1 MRGMSLMAL
10 VLLPLAVA
18 CTDSSDDTKDEGSGT
33 SDDGGD
39 GGEEVLPDTSDDDAD
54 GLTADEEAALG
65 TDAGNPDSDGD
76 GYLDGDEVNFGSDPA
91 DAESGIYAGGWPY
104 NADKDSYGA
113 PEPGDGEREIGAAF
127 ARWKLTDQYGEEL
140 DIYDFAGQGK
150 KILIDI
156 SAMWCGPCQATADWL
171 AGGPDRMGFNAPQIV
186 EAVNNGDA
194 YWITVLTQDP
204 SGGTVDVEEL
214 QEWEESFPNDNIPVL
229 AGTRQFEREYLF
241 GGFPT
246 MIYFNEDL
254 TINTMPANPNFY
266 APVGRMARDL

>member
-76 GYLDGDEVNFGSDPA
+76 GYLDGDEVNFGSDPTDA
-91 DAESGIYAGGWPY
+91 DSGIYAGGWPY

-204 SGGTVDVEEL
+204 SGGSVDVEEL

-229 AGTRQFEREYLF
+229 AGTRQFENEYLF

>member
-76 GYLDGDEVNFGSDPA
+76 GYLDGDEVGFGSDPT

-104 NADKDSYGA
+104 NPNKDSYDA
-113 PEPGDGEREIGAAF
+113 PEPGDAEREVGAAF
-127 ARWKLTDQYGEEL
+127 ARWKLTDQHGEEVDL
-140 DIYDFAGQGK
+140 YDFAGQGK

-171 AGGPDRMGFNAPQIV
+171 AGGPDRMGFGAPQIV

-204 SGGTVDVEEL
+204 AGRSVDVEEL
-214 QEWEESFPNDNIPVL
+214 QAWEADYPNDNIPVL
-229 AGTRQFEREYLF
+229 AGNAQFERDYLF